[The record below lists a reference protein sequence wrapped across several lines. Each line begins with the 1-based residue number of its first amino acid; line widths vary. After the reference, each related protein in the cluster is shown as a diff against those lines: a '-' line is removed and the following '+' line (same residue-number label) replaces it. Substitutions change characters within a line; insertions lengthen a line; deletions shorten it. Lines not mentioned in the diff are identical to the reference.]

1 MEEKEFCRSRNQERP
16 GSGHGQIGVTQ
27 KWGLEFAAALV
38 SRLSGRDS
46 LGKLGVC
53 PVPSL
58 DPQCLAQLMTCGSG
72 DMRLMM
78 CGSE

>member
-1 MEEKEFCRSRNQERP
+1 MSRNQERP

-53 PVPSL
+53 LVPSL
-58 DPQCLAQLMTCGSG
+58 NP
-72 DMRLMM
+72 
-78 CGSE
+78 